1 MERRG
6 SETFSL
12 NALIGIVNR
21 TEGAIAILVQ
31 NCCTRYKTRFVW
43 EKARDGPKEKGEEGR
58 RQSDGS

>member
-31 NCCTRYKTRFVW
+31 NCCTRYKTRFV
-43 EKARDGPKEKGEEGR
+43 
-58 RQSDGS
+58 